1 MPVFVDLFP
10 HFIDLLP
17 LFSEKKNEFC
27 IRKRFR
33 SEKCYEMLS

>member
-17 LFSEKKNEFC
+17 LFSEKKPNFASINVSVAKKAMRC
-27 IRKRFR
+27 
-33 SEKCYEMLS
+33 

>member
-17 LFSEKKNEFC
+17 LFSEKKTIFASVNVSVAKKAMRC
-27 IRKRFR
+27 
-33 SEKCYEMLS
+33 

>member
-17 LFSEKKNEFC
+17 LFSEKKPIFASVNVSVAKNAMRC
-27 IRKRFR
+27 
-33 SEKCYEMLS
+33 

>member
-17 LFSEKKNEFC
+17 LFSQKKTNFASVNVSVAKKAMRC
-27 IRKRFR
+27 
-33 SEKCYEMLS
+33 

>member
-17 LFSEKKNEFC
+17 LFSEKKPNFASVNVSVAKNAMRC
-27 IRKRFR
+27 
-33 SEKCYEMLS
+33 

>member
-17 LFSEKKNEFC
+17 LFSEKNEFC

-33 SEKCYEMLS
+33 SEKSYEMLS